1 MEVLLSGPDWGGNGY
16 RGSTRK
22 WYFAL
27 GKASKMAIVLGVDRS
42 SVEAGR
48 AEAGC
53 GSVAYVRK
61 AEREDLM
68 AKLSDRL

>member
-1 MEVLLSGPDWGGNGY
+1 
-16 RGSTRK
+16 
-22 WYFAL
+22 
-27 GKASKMAIVLGVDRS
+27 MAIVLGVDRS